1 MSLILRKDLTR
12 PLTHEELDGNFVYLN
27 IKYWEKKSYEI
38 GEFVLRDVNSGT
50 TLYYCEKTHSQYE
63 YNTFGGGSFIAEY
76 TDGAQLITLWKI
88 VGGSGSGVGTITG
101 GTNLTGTTYPAPNQ
115 DLYTSIFYNVDVN
128 KLTFKT
134 LSSPDGSINITNDN
148 GTIYFSV
155 PFTPYTP
162 VDVYN
167 ISTTGVTCFGGSNGA
182 ISISVSGGTGNYKFT
197 KDSGTNWTGFYSGS
211 SVTYLFTGLTVGSY
225 GVGVFDETLGAQP
238 YQIKSITGNTEI
250 IITKI
255 SEVQPITSGATNGSL
270 LFNVSGGTSPYEYIF
285 SGSTVTT
292 GTTSDSISITGLSS
306 STYTLNI
313 TDNLDCTKTFTGNL
327 AAQNLT
333 MSSVTGTPTNPLCS
347 GGTGKI
353 LVTIANGSGLYEY
366 SLNGGVTYIAPPVT
380 GNTFMIE
387 SGTGAGSYNLV
398 VKDISDLT
406 TVSGGTITI
415 SNPTPLTLTG
425 SPIYTSGTCGSN
437 ATVVFGFSNN
447 NGTINL
453 SASAGSVSGTNPIT
467 VTFAAPYSGST
478 TFNWWDGCG
487 VTGTTGLTVV
497 APGGL
502 SSSLNEPTT
511 TPQCPGE
518 YWGYTPTISGGIQP
532 YEYQLGTNAW
542 TGYTTGTSISITVT
556 GSSMGSTTTL
566 KFRDSAG
573 CTGTTLNPKNS
584 IITPLSVITD
594 KTNSICSG
602 LFGSITLT
610 ISGGTVDSGAGVAPN
625 RYQYQILSG
634 TTSTMT
640 FTGSSYTDV
649 PFITATI
656 SSLSSG
662 FYAFNVRRSTATGC
676 TPIYVSPIEI
686 TTSTSISGS
695 VIGSTGV
702 TSCEITNGMILVNV
716 TGGTSPYSISIN
728 SGTTYAYT
736 GITSGSMPYLI
747 TGLSASLYGIK
758 IRDSNNCFMVNSTIP
773 VLITGATNP
782 TISGVHSPAPCGVGD
797 DSVLLTV
804 SGGVAPYEYYSGTTL
819 ITGTSSTTYTHYF
832 DPTAGSSTSLG
843 ISYTVVDDNG
853 CTGTTFVPILSTIEP
868 LVVTA
873 TTSGTTLIASVVSGS
888 YVLPLT
894 YQLFSGTSSGVNTA
908 IGTAIISSTSH
919 SFTGLTV
926 LGQYFVKVS
935 YGACFDNTNDV
946 TIPEPVLL
954 YYGYYRIGAST
965 IYPPPIQPIIFASNL
980 AGRAGHEFIDAANTT
995 PFSGFLNRLT
1005 SETGKTINDVVTH
1018 FVTQN
1023 NILGGTRSPIDLSIA
1038 APGGF
1043 SFVNPVFIPFSGV
1056 SFTVNGRDASTHP
1069 YVLVPNVPPWDRE
1082 LRSIGGVNHFYD
1094 GTTAMGSGTGT
1105 AFLSIT
1111 KYTGGVP
1118 IIISGTPYTA
1128 YCLGAYQLQNTFL
1141 PNINIR

>member
-27 IKYWEKKSYEI
+27 IKYWEKKSYER

-50 TLYYCEKTHSQYE
+50 TLYFCEKTHSQYE

-76 TDGAQLITLWKI
+76 TDGAQLVILWKI

-115 DLYTSIFYNVDVN
+115 DPYTSVFFNVDAN
-128 KLTFKT
+128 KLAFKT

-167 ISTTGVTCFGGSNGA
+167 ISTTGVTCFGGANGA

-197 KDSGTNWTGFYSGS
+197 KDSGTNWTGFFSGTT
-211 SVTYLFTGLTVGSY
+211 VTYLFTGLTVGSY

-238 YQIKSITGNTEI
+238 YQTKSITGNTEI
-250 IITKI
+250 IITKTN
-255 SEVQPITSGATNGSL
+255 EVQPITSGATNGSL
-270 LFNVSGGTSPYEYIF
+270 LFNVSGGTSPYDYIF
-285 SGSTVTT
+285 SGSTTVT
-292 GTTSDSISITGLSS
+292 GTTSSSISITGLSA

-313 TDNLDCTKTFTGNL
+313 TDNLDCTKTYSGNL
-327 AAQNLT
+327 VAQNLT

-366 SLNGGVTYIAPPVT
+366 SLNGGVIYNVPPVT

-387 SGTGAGSYNLV
+387 SGTSAGSYNLV
-398 VKDISDLT
+398 VKDISDNKI
-406 TVSGGTITI
+406 VSGGTITI

-425 SPIYTSGTCGSN
+425 SPIYTSGTCGSS

-453 SASAGSVSGTNPIT
+453 SASGGIVSGTNPKT
-467 VTFAAPYSGST
+467 VTFAPPYSGST
-478 TFNWWDGCG
+478 TFNWWDNCA
-487 VTGTTGLTVV
+487 VTGTTGLTIV

-502 SSSLNEPTT
+502 VSVLNEPTT

-518 YWGYTPTISGGIQP
+518 YWEYTPTVSGGIPP
-532 YEYQLGTNAW
+532 YEYQLDTNAW
-542 TGYTTGTSISITVT
+542 TGYTTGTPISITVT
-556 GSSMGSTTTL
+556 GSSMNTTTTL
-566 KFRDSAG
+566 KFRDSGG
-573 CTGTTLNPKNS
+573 CTGTTLNPRNS
-584 IITPLSVITD
+584 IVTPLSVITG

-610 ISGGTVDSGAGVAPN
+610 ISGGTVDSGAGVTPN
-625 RYQYQILSG
+625 LYQYQILSG

-649 PFITATI
+649 PFTLATI

-676 TPIYVSPIEI
+676 TPTYVSPIEI

-702 TSCEITNGMILVNV
+702 TSCEINNGMILVNV

-747 TGLSASLYGIK
+747 TGLSASHYGIK
-758 IRDSNNCFMVNSTIP
+758 IIDSNNCSMVNSTIP
-773 VLITGATNP
+773 VLISGATNP
-782 TISGVHSPAPCGVGD
+782 SISGVHTPAPCGVGN

-804 SGGVAPYEYYSGTTL
+804 TGGLAPYDYYSGTTL
-819 ITGTSSTTYTHYF
+819 LINTSSTTHTHYF

-843 ISYTVVDDNG
+843 ISYLVVDDNG
-853 CTGTTFVPILSTIEP
+853 CSGTTLVPILSTVEP

-873 TTSGTTLIASVVSGS
+873 TTSGTTLTARVVSGAHT
-888 YVLPLT
+888 LPLT
-894 YQLFSGTSSGVNTA
+894 YQLYSGTSSGVNTA
-908 IGTAIISSTSH
+908 IGTAITSSTPQ

-926 LGQYFVKVS
+926 LGQYFVRVNS
-935 YGACFDNTNDV
+935 GACSDDTNDV

-954 YYGYYRIGAST
+954 YYGYYRLFAGST
-965 IYPPPIQPIIFASNL
+965 PTQPIIFNAVAAGESSGNFNFVYPSASYTNKL
-980 AGRAGHEFIDAANTT
+980 TNTT
-995 PFSGFLNRLT
+995 GQ
-1005 SETGKTINDVVTH
+1005 TINDVVNH
-1018 FVTQN
+1018 MVTQN

-1043 SFVNPVFIPFSGV
+1043 SSANPVLIPFSGV
-1056 SFTVNGRDASTHP
+1056 TFIVNGLPANTHP
-1069 YVLVPNVPPWDRE
+1069 YILVPNVSPWNVE
-1082 LRSIGGVNHFYD
+1082 LTNLLGVNRLYD
-1094 GTTAMGSGTGT
+1094 GTTAIGAGS
-1105 AFLSIT
+1105 IK
-1111 KYTGGVP
+1111 KYTGSVA
-1118 IIISGTPYTA
+1118 INISGKSYSVYSIVGIYAPAGTS
-1128 YCLGAYQLQNTFL
+1128 L

>member
-27 IKYWEKKSYEI
+27 IKYWEKKSYER

-50 TLYYCEKTHSQYE
+50 TLYFCEKTHSQYE

-76 TDGAQLITLWKI
+76 TDGAQLVILWKV
-88 VGGSGSGVGTITG
+88 VGGSGSGSGVGTITG

-115 DLYTSIFYNVDVN
+115 DLYTSVFFNVDAN
-128 KLTFKT
+128 KLAFKT

-167 ISTTGVTCFGGSNGA
+167 ISTTGVTCFGGANGA

-197 KDSGTNWTGFYSGS
+197 KDSGTNWTEFFSGTT
-211 SVTYLFTGLTVGSY
+211 VTYLFTGLTVGSY
-225 GVGVFDETLGAQP
+225 GVGVFDETLGAQA
-238 YQIKSITGNTEI
+238 YQTKSITGNTDI

-255 SEVQPITSGATNGSL
+255 NEVQPITSGATNGSL
-270 LFNVSGGTSPYEYIF
+270 LFNVSGGTSPYDYIF
-285 SGSTVTT
+285 SGSTTVT
-292 GTTSDSISITGLSS
+292 GTTSSSISITGLSA

-313 TDNLDCTKTFTGNL
+313 TDNLDCTKTFSGNL
-327 AAQNLT
+327 VAQNLT
-333 MSSVTGTPTNPLCS
+333 MSSVTGTPTDPLCS
-347 GGTGKI
+347 GETGKI

-366 SLNGGVTYIAPPVT
+366 SLNGGVTYIVPPT
-380 GNTFMIE
+380 GNPFIIE
-387 SGTGAGSYNLV
+387 SGTTAGSYDLV
-398 VKDISDLT
+398 VKDISDNT
-406 TVSGGTITI
+406 IVSGGTITI

-425 SPIYTSGTCGSN
+425 SPIYTSGTCGSS

-453 SASAGSVSGTNPIT
+453 SASGGIVSGTNPKT
-467 VTFAAPYSGST
+467 VTFTAPYSGST
-478 TFNWWDGCG
+478 TFNWWDSCG
-487 VTGTTGLTVV
+487 VTGTTGLTIV

-502 SSSLNEPTT
+502 VYELNEPTT

-518 YWGYTPTISGGIQP
+518 YWEYTPTVSGGIPP
-532 YEYQLGTNAW
+532 YEYQLDTNAW
-542 TGYTTGTSISITVT
+542 TGYTTGTPISITVT

-566 KFRDSAG
+566 KFRDSGG
-573 CTGTTLNPKNS
+573 CTGATLIPKNS
-584 IITPLSVITD
+584 IVTPLSVITG

-610 ISGGTVDSGAGVAPN
+610 ISGGTVDSGAGVTPN
-625 RYQYQILSG
+625 LYQYQILSG

-649 PFITATI
+649 PFTLATI

-676 TPIYVSPIEI
+676 TPTYVSPIEI

-702 TSCEITNGMILVNV
+702 TSCEINNGMILVNV

-728 SGTTYAYT
+728 SGITYAYT

-747 TGLSASLYGIK
+747 TGLSASLYGIMIK
-758 IRDSNNCFMVNSTIP
+758 DSNNCPMVNSTIP
-773 VLITGATNP
+773 VLISGATNP
-782 TISGVHSPAPCGVGD
+782 SISGVHTPAPCGVGD

-853 CTGTTFVPILSTIEP
+853 CSGTTLVPILSTVEP

-873 TTSGTTLIASVVSGS
+873 TTSGTTLIASVVSGA
-888 YVLPLT
+888 YTLPLT
-894 YQLFSGTSSGVNTA
+894 YQLYSGTSSGFNTA
-908 IGTAIISSTSH
+908 IGTAIVSSIFH

-926 LGQYFVKVS
+926 FGQYFVRVS
-935 YGACFDNTNDV
+935 SGGCAANTNDV
-946 TIPEPVLL
+946 IIPEPVLL
-954 YYGYYRIGAST
+954 YYGYYRIG
-965 IYPPPIQPIIFASNL
+965 I
-980 AGRAGHEFIDAANTT
+980 GANTT
-995 PFSGFLNRLT
+995 PTPPIIYRRTSNQLPSGAFDFILENTFYDELT
-1005 SETGKTINDVVTH
+1005 NTSGRTINDVVNYM
-1018 FVTQN
+1018 VTQDN
-1023 NILGGTRSPIDLSIA
+1023 LLGGVNSPIDLSIVR
-1038 APGGF
+1038 PGGF
-1043 SFVNPVFIPFSGV
+1043 NPANPLTLPLNDVMFSFSG
-1056 SFTVNGRDASTHP
+1056 TPLNINIYL
-1069 YVLVPNVPPWDRE
+1069 YVLVQNTPPWNINLASNIAADNRFYN
-1082 LRSIGGVNHFYD
+1082 SGG
-1094 GTTAMGSGTGT
+1094 AI
-1105 AFLSIT
+1105 IT
-1111 KYTGGVP
+1111 NSLKYTGGTS
-1118 IIISGTPYTA
+1118 IIISGKPYILYRIGSSPIT
-1128 YCLGAYQLQNTFL
+1128 LRNTS
-1141 PNINIR
+1141 INIR